1 MWCTN
6 IMASSSVVTRSGRR
20 VKKPQLFEPVED
32 VVDDWGVD
40 DHDSDID
47 SDIDTENE
55 YHSEDE
61 DESEDDEDE
70 DADENGNLKGF
81 VVVDS
86 ESEDA

>member
-1 MWCTN
+1 MT
-6 IMASSSVVTRSGRR
+6 SPLVVTRSGRR
-20 VKKPQLFEPVED
+20 VKKPRLFEPVED

-47 SDIDTENE
+47 SDIETEDE
-55 YHSEDE
+55 YQSEDD
-61 DESEDDEDE
+61 DESDEDE